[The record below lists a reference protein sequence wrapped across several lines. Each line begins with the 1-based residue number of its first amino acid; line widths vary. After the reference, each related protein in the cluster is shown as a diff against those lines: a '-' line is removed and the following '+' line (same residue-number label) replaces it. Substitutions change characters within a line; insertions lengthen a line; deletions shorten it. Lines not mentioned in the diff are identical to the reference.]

1 MIRSMTGYGISQVH
15 DDLYSYGVEARSV
28 NHKYCDVRVKIPREI
43 NGLESSMEGV
53 VRDRIAR
60 GRVDLY
66 IECKALPQAE
76 TKIDADLSL
85 ARGYYEAFEKVRKE
99 LKIQEAVSLGSILQQ
114 PGIVKLSDP
123 DLDLDGLEKILIR
136 GVHGALDALIA
147 MRKQEGRGLEQ
158 EITRLLSQAENDV
171 ERLSELAKN
180 VAGDKKDKLSSR
192 VQELLGDIELDE
204 GRVAQEIALLADKS
218 DITEE
223 ISRLEIHL
231 GHFKKML
238 MQEESVGR
246 RLDFLTQE
254 MNREVN
260 TAGSKIGDA
269 NAIQVVVNLKSV
281 IEKIREQVQNVE

>member
-1 MIRSMTGYGISQVH
+1 
-15 DDLYSYGVEARSV
+15 
-28 NHKYCDVRVKIPREI
+28 
-43 NGLESSMEGV
+43 
-53 VRDRIAR
+53 
-60 GRVDLY
+60 
-66 IECKALPQAE
+66 
-76 TKIDADLSL
+76 
-85 ARGYYEAFEKVRKE
+85 
-99 LKIQEAVSLGSILQQ
+99 
-114 PGIVKLSDP
+114 
-123 DLDLDGLEKILIR
+123 
-136 GVHGALDALIA
+136 

-158 EITRLLSQAENDV
+158 EITRLLSQAENDI